1 MQEVLAV
8 AQARDIDIGPE
19 TIQKSTSYVDGL
31 PPQATAS
38 MQRDVLNGRP
48 SELDTLSGGIVR
60 LGQEVAVNT
69 PVHEFIYHALLPLEL
84 KARGQIDT
92 AA

>member
-1 MQEVLAV
+1 MLSESDRAGRERERS
-8 AQARDIDIGPE
+8 ATR
-19 TIQKSTSYVDGL
+19 L
-31 PPQATAS
+31 PS
-38 MQRDVLNGRP
+38 RELNGRP